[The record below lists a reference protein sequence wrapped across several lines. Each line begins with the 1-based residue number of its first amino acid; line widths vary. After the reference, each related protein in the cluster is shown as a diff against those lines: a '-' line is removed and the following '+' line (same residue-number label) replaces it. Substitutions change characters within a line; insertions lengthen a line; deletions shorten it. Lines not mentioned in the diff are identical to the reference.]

1 MLLRVGSPEH
11 PAAPTAAESRRWGLA
26 RALVASALAAV
37 ALIAGASAAP
47 AQTVFEVQGGGSSL
61 TGGYGVATNVWR
73 NGVEGWVGLGYLDGL
88 RLGAFMRKAIGK
100 DTLRLGNDA
109 LVVRYPTD
117 VFGNGYNLLVQGASY
132 ARTQGRTSVVAF
144 GGASSEGLAAPAF
157 LAAKAQAPI
166 GALLVQHSLS
176 PVLRFS
182 TAAILGEHLALVPGI
197 EWQAT
202 PDLTA
207 ALVAGTG
214 AGRPYGAASLVARSG
229 RFGFRGSYVY
239 NPDRF
244 RRAPAPAPLQTDVD
258 RENLELTYQLTSNF
272 SIGVGRQH
280 FIQDSADVSI
290 PIRAWGNSV
299 FLGGRTGEL
308 RISAGLYDSHTDSVS
323 NLSSFIAVGRNLAS
337 WLDAELFVLQSRPQG
352 RAVTTTPI
360 VNLRER
366 VSPRVGLVQQITVTE
381 GRPRVQFG
389 GSLLTPIGDF
399 ALDYTIVH
407 QPFQPFSPFRSAVNI
422 TARLQLG
429 RYSTNLGTYIQPDGT
444 VDYAASGSTFLY
456 LGPLGGIQ
464 PQRVGGTGGIARY
477 VVRGRVLDEAGQP
490 VEGAAIDFDGETVF
504 TNARGEF
511 LLRLR
516 QPRRL
521 EPHVLLTEFLL
532 PGRWRVDTV
541 PERVQAQPED
551 RALPIEIRLERQV
564 PIPAPPDSVRPEPSD
579 TLLPLVPPPGGAPAK
594 P

>member
-1 MLLRVGSPEH
+1 MLLRAGSPEH
-11 PAAPTAAESRRWGLA
+11 PPAPTVVESLRRGLI

-37 ALIAGASAAP
+37 ALIVGARPAS

-88 RLGAFMRKAIGK
+88 RLGAFMRKSIGK
-100 DTLRLGNDA
+100 DTLRIGNDA

-132 ARTQGRTSVVAF
+132 ARTQGRTGFVAF

-157 LAAKAQAPI
+157 LAARAQAPM
-166 GALLVQHSLS
+166 GALFVQHSLS
-176 PVLRFS
+176 PTLRLS
-182 TAAILGEHLALVPGI
+182 TTAIVAEHQAVVPGI
-197 EWQAT
+197 QWQAT
-202 PDLTA
+202 PDVTA

-214 AGRPYGAASLVARSG
+214 SGRPYGAASLVARSG

-239 NPDRF
+239 NPSRF
-244 RRAPAPAPLQTDVD
+244 RRAPVPAPLQTDVD
-258 RENLELTYQLTSNF
+258 RENLEVTYQLTSDF

-280 FIQDSADVSI
+280 FIQDSADVAVPS
-290 PIRAWGNSV
+290 RAWGNSI

-308 RISAGLYDSHTDSVS
+308 RISAGIYDSHTDSVS
-323 NLSSFIAVGRNLAS
+323 NLSSFVALGRNLAS
-337 WLDAELFVLQSRPQG
+337 WLDGELFVLQSRPQG

-360 VNLRER
+360 LSLRER
-366 VSPRVGLVQQITVTE
+366 VSPRVGLVQQITVAE
-381 GRPRVQFG
+381 GRPRAQFG
-389 GSLLTPIGDF
+389 GSLLTAIGDF

-407 QPFQPFSPFRSAVNI
+407 QPFQPFSPFRSALNI

-429 RYSTNLGTYIQPDGT
+429 RYSTNLGTYVQPDGT

-456 LGPLGGIQ
+456 MGQLGGVQ
-464 PQRVGGTGGIARY
+464 PQRVGSNGGIARY

-521 EPHVLLTEFLL
+521 EPHVLLNEFLL
-532 PGRWRVDTV
+532 PGRWRVNAV

-551 RALPIEIRLERQV
+551 RARPVEIRLERAV
-564 PIPAPPDSVRPEPSD
+564 PIPALPDSIRPEPSD
-579 TLLPLVPPPGGAPAK
+579 TLLPLVPPGGEAAK